1 MKDTCFHGIGLDGDC
16 EMCRD
21 IITAIRPSDRSPSPS
36 PDASLLEARSLVAR
50 LAAAEARADKA
61 EAQLR
66 SRDAEVYYLR
76 LHREWAHDKRRQ
88 MASGAGVD
96 AYQQWLAANP
106 EPQPP
111 DGCAP

>member
-1 MKDTCFHGIGLDGDC
+1 MGHCEQDRLWCAAGDC
-16 EMCRD
+16 ICTCNRCY
-21 IITAIRPSDRSPSPS
+21 
-36 PDASLLEARSLVAR
+36 VAR
-50 LAAAEARADKA
+50 FETRNEMNAKLAAAEARADKA

-88 MASGAGVD
+88 MVD

-106 EPQPP
+106 EPTPP
-111 DGCAP
+111 EGVGP

>member
-1 MKDTCFHGIGLDGDC
+1 MADG
-16 EMCRD
+16 
-21 IITAIRPSDRSPSPS
+21 IITRQQYTHDYVDGLR
-36 PDASLLEARSLVAR
+36 ARVKE
-50 LAAAEARADKA
+50 AEARAERA

-111 DGCAP
+111 EGVAP